1 MPRQGKMKIGL
12 IGFPQSGKKTL
23 FQILT
28 GTLPSNSSGSDVGIS
43 DILDARFDTL
53 ARMYE
58 PRKETRA
65 KINIELLPDVDSD
78 SLREGAIFKNIADMD
93 ALCCVIRAF
102 ESETVYHI
110 KESVDP
116 SRDLSTISSEL
127 LLHDHL
133 FAEKRLERI
142 EQNKKKSAKISTEK
156 EEALMHRF
164 CRHLDAGFP
173 LRTLEM
179 TPEERAIITSYPL
192 ITLKQTIIVFNTDE
206 HAQADSAFLE
216 KIESSYAQQ
225 NFVFLKI
232 SALFESEIAALE
244 SEEERCDFMQSVGI
258 KEPSIN
264 ALTRACMQALGLIS
278 FFTVGKDEV
287 KQWLIR
293 KGSSAPEA
301 GRAIHSD
308 IERGFIRAEVIKY
321 HDLITLQSEEAV
333 KKAGKLF
340 IMGKDYIV
348 EDGDIISFRFNV

>member
-1 MPRQGKMKIGL
+1 MKLGI

-23 FQILT
+23 FHILT
-28 GTLPSNSSGSDVGIS
+28 GSPATNASSAEVGIA
-43 DILDARFDTL
+43 DILDSRFDTL

-65 KINIELLPDVDSD
+65 KINIELLPDIDPD
-78 SLREGAIFKNIADMD
+78 SLREGAIFKNIADTD

-102 ESETVYHI
+102 KNETVYHI
-110 KESVDP
+110 KGSVEP
-116 SRDLSTISSEL
+116 ERDLSTISTEL

-142 EQNKKKSAKISTEK
+142 AQSKKKSLKINTEK

-164 CRHLDAGFP
+164 CSHLDAGFP
-173 LRTLEM
+173 LRTAEISS
-179 TPEERAIITSYPL
+179 EEAAIIASYPF
-192 ITLKQTIIVFNTDE
+192 ITRKQTIIALNADE
-206 HAQADSAFLE
+206 KALSDPGFLE
-216 KIESSYAQQ
+216 TYKNTFATQ
-225 NFVFLKI
+225 NFIFLKI
-232 SALFESEIAALE
+232 SALLESEIAGLE
-244 SEEERCDFMQSVGI
+244 SPEERNEFMQSAGI

-264 ALTRACMQALGLIS
+264 LLTRACMEALGLIS

-287 KQWLIR
+287 RQWLVR
-293 KGSSAPEA
+293 KGSTAPEA

-321 HDLITLQSEEAV
+321 EDLVALQSEDAV